1 MATIIDELV
10 ALITLDPKNFTKG
23 RAQVSADLKKTREEA
38 NATGKDLE
46 AFGKHAAQ
54 SLSSL
59 RNEAIGLF
67 LAFQG
72 ASSLGQWLQNL
83 ITGDAATGRLAKN
96 IGLATNELSA
106 WQLAVRSVGGD
117 AKDADSA
124 LTSMADAY
132 QSYLLTGTT
141 GHDADFKGLGVT
153 LKDLENPA
161 QALLKMAEAGE
172 RMNKTE
178 FFARLKRIGI
188 PESTIN
194 LLEKGRK
201 GVEDLIEAKK
211 RDGAASDE
219 DARKAAELQAK
230 LVELENKITAL
241 VRPAV
246 YDFVD
251 TLLKLADGFET
262 GKIKGEDLNGLLVV
276 IGVTAALAGAPFVA
290 LAAAIALVAM
300 NIGWL
305 HQKWKSFQDWYDN
318 LSSETDVVFDP
329 IRKALG
335 LKTGAEARKDG
346 TDILGNPISGGASGG
361 SDPYAGLDIR
371 GSMSQP
377 YNMPGGGGY
386 AGGAAVKPDGSYIE
400 AELMKNGFTAAQAR
414 GIHAG
419 IHAEGGGL
427 GMAANGAFGIGQWRG
442 ARQKKLFAKYGK
454 TPNIAEQ
461 MMFLISELKGGD
473 RGGASVMASGT
484 AEDALSNYIGGDD
497 WGFMR
502 PGAGRAGDMR
512 RGLAFLGKNGYT
524 RMARPRAANDAA
536 GGNVSSSATTV
547 GTINVYT
554 AATDAEG
561 IARDLPGAIGRRGLT
576 TQANR
581 GLK

>member
-1 MATIIDELV
+1 
-10 ALITLDPKNFTKG
+10 
-23 RAQVSADLKKTREEA
+23 
-38 NATGKDLE
+38 
-46 AFGKHAAQ
+46 
-54 SLSSL
+54 
-59 RNEAIGLF
+59 
-67 LAFQG
+67 
-72 ASSLGQWLQNL
+72 
-83 ITGDAATGRLAKN
+83 
-96 IGLATNELSA
+96 
-106 WQLAVRSVGGD
+106 
-117 AKDADSA
+117 
-124 LTSMADAY
+124 
-132 QSYLLTGTT
+132 
-141 GHDADFKGLGVT
+141 
-153 LKDLENPA
+153 
-161 QALLKMAEAGE
+161 
-172 RMNKTE
+172 
-178 FFARLKRIGI
+178 
-188 PESTIN
+188 
-194 LLEKGRK
+194 
-201 GVEDLIEAKK
+201 
-211 RDGAASDE
+211 
-219 DARKAAELQAK
+219 

-241 VRPAV
+241 VRPAI

-305 HQKWKSFQDWYDN
+305 HEKWKSFQDWYDN

-335 LKTGAEARKDG
+335 LKT
-346 TDILGNPISGGASGG
+346 
-361 SDPYAGLDIR
+361 
-371 GSMSQP
+371 
-377 YNMPGGGGY
+377 
-386 AGGAAVKPDGSYIE
+386 
-400 AELMKNGFTAAQAR
+400 ELMKNGFTAAQAR

>member
-10 ALITLDPKNFTKG
+10 ALITLDPKGFVGGVREVTQNF
-23 RAQVSADLKKTREEA
+23 KKTREESDK
-38 NATGKDLE
+38 TDKQLE
-46 AFGKHAAQ
+46 ALAKKNTQAFAK
-54 SLSSL
+54 L

-72 ASSLGQWLQNL
+72 ASSLGGYLNDL
-83 ITGDAATGRLAKN
+83 ISGDAATGRLAKN

-106 WQLAVRSVGGD
+106 WQLAVKSVGGD
-117 AKDADSA
+117 SKDADSA
-124 LTSMADAY
+124 LTAMADAY

-153 LKDLENPA
+153 LKDLDNPA

-211 RDGAASDE
+211 RDGAASDA
-219 DARKAAELQAK
+219 DAEKAAAFQAK
-230 LVELENKITAL
+230 LAELENKITAV
-241 VRPAV
+241 VRPAL
-246 YDFVD
+246 YGLVD
-251 TLLKLADGFET
+251 A
-262 GKIKGEDLNGLLVV
+262 LNGVLDGVNGNTVAIPILTGLIGAIVV
-276 IGVTAALAGAPFVA
+276 VAGTAAAPFVA
-290 LAAAIALVAM
+290 WAAAIAAVTYAVDGLIKRHPALRNFLDDVEAPLK
-300 NIGWL
+300 NYLGPDWAWL
-305 HQKWKSFQDWYDN
+305 FKRPG
-318 LSSETDVVFDP
+318 E
-329 IRKALG
+329 
-335 LKTGAEARKDG
+335 
-346 TDILGNPISGGASGG
+346 GGAGG
-361 SDPYAGLDIR
+361 GTADPDTGIIPGGNGMWKFND
-371 GSMSQP
+371 S
-377 YNMPGGGGY
+377 PGGGT
-386 AGGAAVKPDGSYIE
+386 VKPDGSYIE

-419 IHAEGGGL
+419 ITAEGGGL
-427 GMAANGAFGIGQWRG
+427 GMAENGAFGIGQWRG

-473 RGGASVMASGT
+473 RGGASVMSSGT
-484 AEDALSNYIGGDD
+484 AEEALSNYVGGDD

-512 RGLAFLGKNGYT
+512 RGLAFLGKSGYT

-536 GGNVSSSATTV
+536 GGSVSSSATTV

>member
-38 NATGKDLE
+38 DSTGKDLE

-59 RNEAIGLF
+59 RNEAVGLF

-72 ASSLGQWLQNL
+72 ASSLGQWLENM

-106 WQLAVRSVGGD
+106 WQLAVKSVGGD
-117 AKDADSA
+117 SKDADSA
-124 LTSMADAY
+124 LTAMADAY

-153 LKDLENPA
+153 LKDLDNPA

-211 RDGAASDE
+211 RDGAASDA
-219 DARKAAELQAK
+219 DAEKAAAFQAK
-230 LVELENKITAL
+230 LAELENKITAV
-241 VRPAV
+241 VRPAL
-246 YDFVD
+246 YGLVD
-251 TLLKLADGFET
+251 A
-262 GKIKGEDLNGLLVV
+262 LNGVLDGVNGNSAAVPILTGLVGALVV
-276 IGVTAALAGAPFVA
+276 VAGTAAAPFLA
-290 LAAAIALVAM
+290 WAAAIAAVTYAVDGLIKRHPALRNFLDDVEAPLK
-300 NIGWL
+300 NYLGPDWAWL
-305 HQKWKSFQDWYDN
+305 FKRPG
-318 LSSETDVVFDP
+318 E
-329 IRKALG
+329 
-335 LKTGAEARKDG
+335 
-346 TDILGNPISGGASGG
+346 GGA
-361 SDPYAGLDIR
+361 
-371 GSMSQP
+371 
-377 YNMPGGGGY
+377 GGGGT
-386 AGGAAVKPDGSYIE
+386 ADPDTGIVPGGNGMWKFNDSPGGNNVKPDGSYIE

-473 RGGASVMASGT
+473 RGGASVMSSGT
-484 AEDALSNYIGGDD
+484 AEDALSNYVGGDN

-512 RGLAFLGKNGYT
+512 RGLAFLGKSGYT

-536 GGNVSSSATTV
+536 GGSVSSSATTV